1 MKSNLIQGRLRA
13 RIIAQP
19 VNCLQSRRPELDS
32 QHPSVGAHDCN
43 WSWGGGSKRN
53 PRTQHSC
60 ISLSQFPVRNPIS
73 KNQGGGCYRLT
84 RRVHT
89 RAYTHAPSH
98 MRRSLALLYSK
109 TNCKLVVI
117 LNS

>member
-19 VNCLQSRRPELDS
+19 VNCLQSCRPELDS

-43 WSWGGGSKRN
+43 RSWGGGSKRN
-53 PRTQHSC
+53 ARTQHSC

-73 KNQGGGCYRLT
+73 KNQGGGCCGLT

-89 RAYTHAPSH
+89 HVHTLMYPHI
-98 MRRSLALLYSK
+98 
-109 TNCKLVVI
+109 CIEV
-117 LNS
+117 